1 MLVATTAFR
10 DAAAH
15 QSRSLGFEPAIVW
28 VSHPVQNRTR
38 DELAALAED
47 AAGSV
52 LAALGSDGPHRR
64 GRVSPAPS
72 R

>member
-1 MLVATTAFR
+1 MPGVLVATTAFR
-10 DAAAH
+10 EAAAH

-47 AAGSV
+47 AV
-52 LAALGSDGPHRR
+52 VPVVTALTGG
-64 GRVSPAPS
+64 A
-72 R
+72 